1 MRIGRRGGLRL
12 PPPPGGRYR
21 LALTAVLLAATA
33 LAAWQVDS
41 VIAARDRSR
50 FDSEVRRIDTAIEE
64 RMRAY
69 VQVLR
74 GTVGLFDASDEVT
87 RTDWRRYVAALR
99 LSEDYPGFKQAGF
112 APEVPRA
119 ELAAFVRRVRA
130 EPLPAGLDDPAVLR
144 RYRVRSPAAALGLD
158 KSRGLPALAS
168 PVLYLE
174 PFTKINQRVLG
185 VDMLREPL
193 RREALLRARATG
205 GAVLSPRLRL
215 TAGKG
220 AESGFIVYLGVRK
233 GGRPIGWVT
242 AVLQTERFMRGLLG
256 KAGTSLSFEVSDRTR
271 RGTEALLWS
280 SAGTAADLGPKPL
293 PAEPGSAFERTTL
306 VQMPGRKWAVRYVA
320 GPSYGSTMGRLSPWP
335 VALAGLL
342 LTGLIVLGARG
353 AARWRQ
359 QAALLESQAVTLR
372 DARDVAE
379 AATRAKAAFLATMS
393 HEIRTPMNAVIGM
406 SSMLLRAPLRR
417 EQRERAEV
425 IRSSGEHLLHV
436 INEILDFSKLESGRV
451 ELEHAP
457 FDLAAC
463 LESAV
468 DLVRAGADARDV
480 QVRIELEPGVPQWV
494 SGDVSRLRQIL
505 LNLLSNAV
513 RHAREHVTLTCAAS
527 THADGWELAIRVA
540 DDGPGIDSAEQQR
553 LFEAFTQGRK
563 AKPGGTGLGLSIA
576 KRLVEAMGGAIGVS
590 STPGDGATFHFT
602 ALVGVAVAEARPDA
616 PAEPPAGVD
625 AIRVLV
631 AEDHPIN
638 QLMARDAFSALGC
651 VPDVVADGVEVLAA
665 FERQSYDI
673 VFLDLH
679 MPVLDGL
686 ATARELRRRLGDE
699 CPWLVAMTAD
709 VLEEARAE
717 ARLAGMDDFVAK
729 PATSEDLARALRRC
743 ARRERAEPLADPI
756 V

>member
-1 MRIGRRGGLRL
+1 MAIGRRGGPHL

-21 LALTAVLLAATA
+21 LALTVALLAATG
-33 LAAWQVDS
+33 LAAWQVAS
-41 VIAARDRSR
+41 VVADRNRSR

-74 GTVGLFDASDEVT
+74 GNVGLFRASDEVT
-87 RTDWRRYVAALR
+87 RRDWQRYVETLR
-99 LSEDYPGFKQAGF
+99 LHEGYPGFKTLSF
-112 APEVPRA
+112 APEVPR
-119 ELAAFVRRVRA
+119 EHLPAFVRRVRA
-130 EPLPAGLDDPAVLR
+130 EPPFAGFDDPTVLR
-144 RYRVRSPAAALGLD
+144 RYSVRSPAAALGLD
-158 KSRGLPALAS
+158 GSSGQPRLAS
-168 PVLYLE
+168 PILWVE
-174 PFTKINQRVLG
+174 PKSKINARVLG
-185 VDMLREPL
+185 LDMIREPL
-193 RREALLRARATG
+193 RREAMLRARATG
-205 GAVLSPRLRL
+205 GAVLSTRLRL
-215 TAGKG
+215 NGDAG
-220 AESGFIVYLGVRK
+220 AESGFIVYVPLRK
-233 GGRPIGWVT
+233 GGRPIGWVS
-242 AVLQTERFMRGLLG
+242 AAMQTERFMHGLLG
-256 KAGTSLSFEVSDRTR
+256 EAGTDLVFSVSDGTR
-271 RGTEALLWS
+271 RGAAALLWS
-280 SAGTAADLGPKPL
+280 SAGVAADLGPKPL
-293 PAEPGSAFERTTL
+293 RIPAGVAFERSTRVKL
-306 VQMPGRKWAVRYVA
+306 PGRSWEVRYVA
-320 GPSYGSTMGRLSPWP
+320 GPTHGAGRLTPWL
-335 VALAGLL
+335 VIAGGLL

-372 DARDVAE
+372 DARDAAE
-379 AATRAKAAFLATMS
+379 AASRAKAAFLATMS

-436 INEILDFSKLESGRV
+436 INEILDFSKLESGGV
-451 ELEHAP
+451 ELERAP
-457 FDLAAC
+457 FDLPAC
-463 LESAV
+463 LASAV
-468 DLVRAGADARDV
+468 DLVRAGAGTRDV
-480 QVRIELEPGVPQWV
+480 EVRIEIEPGVPQWV

-505 LNLLSNAV
+505 LNLLANAV
-513 RHAREHVTLTCAAS
+513 RHARERVTLACAAS
-527 THADGWELAIRVA
+527 THADGWELTVRVA
-540 DDGPGIDSAEQQR
+540 DDGPGIDSGEQER
-553 LFEAFTQGRK
+553 LFESFTQGREAK
-563 AKPGGTGLGLSIA
+563 AGGTGLGLSIA

-590 STPGDGATFHFT
+590 SMPGNGATFHFT
-602 ALVGVAVAEARPDA
+602 ALVGAAVAEARPDA

-625 AIRVLV
+625 TIRVLV

-665 FERQSYDI
+665 LERQSYDV

-686 ATARELRRRLGDE
+686 ATARELRHRLGDE

-717 ARLAGMDDFVAK
+717 ARDAGMDDFVAK

-743 ARRERAEPLADPI
+743 AGRERAEPSADA
-756 V
+756 VV